1 MPEQK
6 AMQYTACVLYRM
18 FGAAERICM
27 MHAAQI
33 LSVTRVT
40 DSQIIT
46 QSPITIFCFTGII
59 KILFQNK
66 KIVLK

>member
-18 FGAAERICM
+18 FGAAERTFM

-33 LSVTRVT
+33 LSVTRVS
-40 DSQIIT
+40 DNQIST
-46 QSPITIFCFTGII
+46 QNPISIFYFGTYF
-59 KILFQNK
+59 LYY
-66 KIVLK
+66 